1 MLPEFLNVDLE
12 IESGESLDA
21 IAQEFGDRVHV
32 LHNGPYQEMTFLL
45 ALEIYAGDDEDPES
59 VIEAFCD
66 LIEGLTGKAKKAWQK
81 ARARRFDI
89 GIESGTEVPKQ
100 RFTPLCLAL
109 STDTLARLASIGGEV
124 VITVYPPAPKVVRAV
139 AKAKKKTKKK

>member
-12 IESGESLDA
+12 IESNESLDA

-32 LHNGPYQEMTFLL
+32 LHNGPYQEMTYLL

-66 LIEGLTGKAKKAWQK
+66 LIEKLTGKAKKAWQK
-81 ARARRFDI
+81 AKARRFDI

-100 RFTPLCLAL
+100 KFTPLCLAL
-109 STDTLARLASIGGEV
+109 STRTLARLAALGGEV
-124 VITVYPPAPKVVRAV
+124 VITVYPPAPKAV
-139 AKAKKKTKKK
+139 AKPKAKKKK